1 MRITVMAITIR
12 NQWIYSVLWDLGK
25 TIQFKISDLFLR
37 FWFRHVEKNR
47 SLVEIQNFEGLLQI
61 AQMNYTTYSGL
72 VLEDY
77 FWQKLAESSEW
88 REIGTWWQTKAINF
102 HDRQIDA
109 EVDIVALSLVGK
121 HALIAEVK
129 RNYEQYEHELFMTKV
144 QYLKQKEL
152 RGYALQTKLFTLENM
167 WLCS

>member
-1 MRITVMAITIR
+1 M
-12 NQWIYSVLWDLGK
+12 
-25 TIQFKISDLFLR
+25 
-37 FWFRHVEKNR
+37 
-47 SLVEIQNFEGLLQI
+47 EIQNFEGLLQI

-77 FWQKLAESSEW
+77 FRQKLAESCEW

-129 RNYEQYEHELFMTKV
+129 RNYEKYEHELFMTKV

-167 WLCS
+167 